1 MSVSFKKD
9 HFNCL
14 WNKMLWIPLQ
24 PKEDKGLVVPV
35 RPPCSQD
42 PVCVYIIEG
51 NAESMTQ
58 KCVFTTCFLQ
68 IQDIPEHRPPAL
80 QTRSRHAR
88 EVLNY
93 CLHACILNSKCD
105 GAWAPFWMIGTI
117 AQSQL
122 LFSSF
127 FVIMLQEAQFAE
139 ERNAAVRAA
148 AAAAVPEVFI
158 WFHLHLHHT
167 HCFNWFCFWISY
179 CSCW

>member
-1 MSVSFKKD
+1 
-9 HFNCL
+9 
-14 WNKMLWIPLQ
+14 MLWIPLQ
-24 PKEDKGLVVPV
+24 LNEDKGTVVPV

-105 GAWAPFWMIGTI
+105 GAGASFGSLGRQPCHNCCFH
-117 AQSQL
+117 
-122 LFSSF
+122 LFA
-127 FVIMLQEAQFAE
+127 IMSQEAHFAE

-148 AAAAVPEVFI
+148 VAAAVSEVFI
-158 WFHLHLHHT
+158 WCYLR
-167 HCFNWFCFWISY
+167 
-179 CSCW
+179 CWW